1 MKTCAKQRLCEF
13 VWCKTLPSFGWGKR
27 PTRCKTH
34 SLLGMKY
41 TRFRPLCAFPDCPKQ
56 PNFGFA
62 NKSAVRCRTHALD
75 GMINKR
81 LNNGINMCA
90 GAGCKRQASFGYVKI
105 TYCSK
110 HKDMGML
117 NLRTTSYPTLG
128 TVFVTNIE
136 EERELIASWG
146 EFDFESDLDA
156 VLFHPIK

>member
-13 VWCKTLPSFGWGKR
+13 EGCQTLPSFGWGKR
-27 PTRCKTH
+27 PTRCKMH
-34 SLLGMKY
+34 WLLGMKY
-41 TRFRPLCAFPDCPKQ
+41 TRFRPLCAFPGCPKQ
-56 PNFGFA
+56 PNFGFV
-62 NKSAVRCRTHALD
+62 NKSAVRCKTHALG

-81 LNNGINMCA
+81 VYYDVNMCA
-90 GAGCKRQASFGYVKI
+90 GPGCKTQASFGYVKI

-110 HKDMGML
+110 HKDVGML
-117 NLRTTSYPTLG
+117 NLRTNSYPTLG

-136 EERELIASWG
+136 EEKELIASWG